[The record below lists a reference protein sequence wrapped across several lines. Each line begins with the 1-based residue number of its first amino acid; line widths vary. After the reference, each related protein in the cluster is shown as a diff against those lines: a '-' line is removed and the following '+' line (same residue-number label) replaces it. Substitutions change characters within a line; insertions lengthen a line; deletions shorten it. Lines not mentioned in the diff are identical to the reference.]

1 MGAPSNYLAV
11 CNSTEPTK
19 AKASLGD
26 FTLVQTEAAANSGL
40 SSGRIF
46 WKTVGFT
53 STRMNLLDL
62 RPDFIKVDPDT
73 ICTEPYYFG
82 DDYAAFVAVSA
93 PAQKK
98 MVVFKKSLSADGHE
112 SVSEKRLI

>member
-1 MGAPSNYLAV
+1 MGAPPDYLAV
-11 CNSTEPTK
+11 YSSTEPTK

-26 FTLVQTEAAANSGL
+26 FTLVQTEVAAKSGL
-40 SSGRIF
+40 SSGSIF
-46 WKTVGFT
+46 WKTVWFT
-53 STRMNLLDL
+53 SKRMNLLDL

-93 PAQKK
+93 RAQGSSK
-98 MVVFKKSLSADGHE
+98 
-112 SVSEKRLI
+112 